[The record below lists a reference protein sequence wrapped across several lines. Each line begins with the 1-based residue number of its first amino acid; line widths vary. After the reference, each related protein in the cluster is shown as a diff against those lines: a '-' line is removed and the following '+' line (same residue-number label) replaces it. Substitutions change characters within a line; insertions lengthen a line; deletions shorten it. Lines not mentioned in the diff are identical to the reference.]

1 MARKAEVRVDRA
13 ANVLSSKFNFV
24 TSDLACGVMLL
35 FRRLVLSLQQRLFSE
50 NDLFNGA
57 HASVRRSRKCVLPAL
72 FGTPGRSRSLP
83 SAPEEI
89 TVGPKFI
96 VFSSWMPSISR
107 LSTAIPWLG

>member
-1 MARKAEVRVDRA
+1 
-13 ANVLSSKFNFV
+13 
-24 TSDLACGVMLL
+24 MLL

-89 TVGPKFI
+89 
-96 VFSSWMPSISR
+96 SSWMPSISR
-107 LSTAIPWLG
+107 RSTAIPWLG